1 LSTGSRFTR
10 RSFNA
15 SALATFSALRTRPAA
30 ARTREDRVA
39 EHLAEMLMLGFSGWT
54 TWSRSAAILAD
65 HIDAGRVRGIVLVKE
80 NVGTEKELSELIQSF
95 RSARSRPL
103 IAIDHEGGAVQRLTD
118 RHHCTPLP
126 SARIVAQTLSPAQ
139 AQDLYAKAGA
149 EIAALGFNLNL
160 GPVVDLHDAA
170 NPAIGH
176 HNRAFDADP
185 AKVSDYARAFID
197 GFAQARV
204 HCALKHFPGHGR
216 SREDSH
222 GGLPDITA
230 TWSET
235 ELEPYAAL
243 IANGRA
249 QIVMG
254 GHLRLATIEKD
265 AVPTTLSPAV
275 TTGLLRNKLGF
286 RGVIVTDDLDM
297 TPVKAI
303 GDRRAAVIKA
313 IAAGNDILMIRNAFF
328 PDFDLPNAI
337 VRWVCDAIDRG
348 LLREDS
354 LAESAERVR
363 NLKRL
368 FAA

>member
-1 LSTGSRFTR
+1 
-10 RSFNA
+10 
-15 SALATFSALRTRPAA
+15 
-30 ARTREDRVA
+30 
-39 EHLAEMLMLGFSGWT
+39 
-54 TWSRSAAILAD
+54 
-65 HIDAGRVRGIVLVKE
+65 
-80 NVGTEKELSELIQSF
+80 
-95 RSARSRPL
+95 
-103 IAIDHEGGAVQRLTD
+103 
-118 RHHCTPLP
+118 
-126 SARIVAQTLSPAQ
+126 LSPAQ
-139 AQDLYAKAGA
+139 AQDLYAKA
-149 EIAALGFNLNL
+149 
-160 GPVVDLHDAA
+160 A

-176 HNRAFDADP
+176 YNRAFDADP
-185 AKVSDYARAFID
+185 AKVSDYAWAFID

-216 SREDSH
+216 SREDGH

-235 ELEPYAAL
+235 ALESYAAL

-254 GHLRLATIEKD
+254 GHLRLAIIEKD

-313 IAAGNDILMIRNAFF
+313 IAAGND
-328 PDFDLPNAI
+328 PDDPQ
-337 VRWVCDAIDRG
+337 R
-348 LLREDS
+348 LLSRFR
-354 LAESAERVR
+354 SAERDR
-363 NLKRL
+363 PLGLRRDRSRPAAGRQCRRIRRAGPQSQTAFRRL
-368 FAA
+368 TASAGSATCCIESAGLDCSVASR